1 MPRIDGVPSDTRN
14 PLLRTI
20 FWLVR
25 RRFGR
30 LPEPMRGYARSGA
43 VFASLAALEIGMERA
58 KRVDPRL
65 RGLAELRVAS
75 RVGCRFCLDIG
86 SALVAHEGVPEAQL
100 RDLHRYE
107 QSPAFSALEQAVLR
121 YADQMT
127 ATPVT
132 IDDALVARLIDA
144 LGQPGLVELSSAI
157 AHENLRARL
166 NHALGYGAEGFSEG
180 GTCALPADHFRV

>member
-1 MPRIDGVPSDTRN
+1 MPRIDGVPADTRN

-20 FWLVR
+20 FALVR

-30 LPEPMRGYARSGA
+30 LPEPLRGYARSGA
-43 VFASLAALEIGMERA
+43 LFASMTALELGMERA

-75 RVGCRFCLDIG
+75 LVGCRFCLDIG

-107 QSPAFSALEQAVLR
+107 SSSAFAGLERRVLQL
-121 YADQMT
+121 ADQMT
-127 ATPVT
+127 ATPVQ
-132 IDDALVARLIDA
+132 IDDALIADLRDA
-144 LGQPGLVELSSAI
+144 LGEPALVELCGAI

-166 NHALGYGAEGFSEG
+166 NHALGYGAEGFSQDG
-180 GTCALPADHFRV
+180 VCALPS